1 LLVQSIS
8 TGLLWFISVFVF
20 VSRSV
25 PADHVA
31 SLLLCLG
38 PCLIRSR
45 EECSSTAGGTCGRA
59 RLGFFARESAVWFFV
74 LLDAGLGSRST
85 MPLSASS
92 LLVRFPF
99 ESENHAIAQ
108 QE

>member
-1 LLVQSIS
+1 
-8 TGLLWFISVFVF
+8 VFVL
-20 VSRSV
+20 VS
-25 PADHVA
+25 PAEVL
-31 SLLLCLG
+31 S
-38 PCLIRSR
+38 
-45 EECSSTAGGTCGRA
+45 
-59 RLGFFARESAVWFFV
+59 GFFGS
-74 LLDAGLGSRST
+74 LDARLGSRST

>member
-8 TGLLWFISVFVF
+8 TGLLWFVPVFGF

-25 PADHVA
+25 PTDHVA

-38 PCLIRSR
+38 PRLIRFC
-45 EECSSTAGGTCGRA
+45 EESSSTASCTCVRA
-59 RLGFFARESAVWFFV
+59 RLARRSAVWFFGS
-74 LLDAGLGSRST
+74 LDARLGSRST